1 MSCRYITAMRYDG
14 PSARITMNNG
24 LVVVIYQPVDNIFTW
39 ILLDPNTDT
48 VLGAGSLSCTEHP
61 AIDGR
66 NIWHA
71 MARVTSLSV

>member
-1 MSCRYITAMRYDG
+1 MSCRYITALRYDG

-24 LVVVIYQPVDNIFTW
+24 LVGVIYQPVDNIFTW